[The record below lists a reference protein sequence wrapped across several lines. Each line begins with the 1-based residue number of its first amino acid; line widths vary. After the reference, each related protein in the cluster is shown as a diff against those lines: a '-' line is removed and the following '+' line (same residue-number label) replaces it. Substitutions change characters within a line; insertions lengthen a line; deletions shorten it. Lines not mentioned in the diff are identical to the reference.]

1 MCLNAVANDEK
12 VERVDAQ
19 NDYKTTNKNW
29 TDKKKT
35 NLFCEFCKSFS
46 IPRKQVHDC
55 SKEFLGN
62 NKKDFLKNPPVT
74 MIITW

>member
-1 MCLNAVANDEK
+1 MHRMITK
-12 VERVDAQ
+12 QRVKIEQ
-19 NDYKTTNKNW
+19 IKRKQTCSVS
-29 TDKKKT
+29 
-35 NLFCEFCKSFS
+35 FVSFS

-74 MIITW
+74 MIIT